1 MWFYL
6 YASKDRALA
15 GVCMCVDGAASVE
28 SERERVQK
36 EEAHLMPL
44 IITPR
49 NEKYAF
55 TSFVCEYVAIL

>member
-1 MWFYL
+1 
-6 YASKDRALA
+6 
-15 GVCMCVDGAASVE
+15 MCVDGAASVE